1 MMKSVFFDLIDVF
14 DANLPKG
21 TKSNQNRKEVN
32 TVSGINNISTERVTI
47 DEMIT
52 EISLSEIHSF
62 KNHPFK
68 VVDDERMMDTAESI
82 RAYGVL
88 IPVIVRPRKEG
99 GFEMISG
106 HRRKR
111 GSELAGL
118 DRIPAIVRDLDDDA
132 ATIVMVD
139 SNLQR
144 ETLLPSEKA
153 FAYKMK
159 MDAIKRSAG
168 RTAKKNCDQIGHN
181 SFGKRSVDILAE
193 DSPDSRNQIQRY
205 IRLTELIPPI
215 LTMVDERKIAF
226 NTAVELSYLDNK
238 EQELL
243 LEAMDSEQATPSLSQ
258 ALRIRRFSHERKITE
273 TVLQAIMSEEKR
285 TDIDKLTLTEEKIGK
300 FFPKTYTLKDREKI
314 ILKLLEVWS
323 QRRFSITK

>member
-1 MMKSVFFDLIDVF
+1 MNKSSNVQKIVVKEDVCEI
-14 DANLPKG
+14 NL
-21 TKSNQNRKEVN
+21 T
-32 TVSGINNISTERVTI
+32 
-47 DEMIT
+47 D
-52 EISLSEIHSF
+52 IHPF
-62 KNHPFK
+62 KDHPFK
-68 VVDDERMMDTAESI
+68 VLDDERMLDTIESI
-82 RAYGVL
+82 REYGVL
-88 IPVIVRPRKEG
+88 VPVIVRSRKEG

-168 RTAKKNCDQIGHN
+168 RPLKNNCGQVGHN
-181 SFGKRSVDILAE
+181 FSGKRSIELLA
-193 DSPDSRNQIQRY
+193 DNSPDSSKQIQRY

-226 NTAVELSYLDNK
+226 NTAVELSHLSQR

-243 LEAMDSEQATPSLSQ
+243 LEAMDCEQTTPSLSQ
-258 ALRIRRFSHERKITE
+258 ALRIKRFSQERKITE
-273 TVLQAIMSEEKR
+273 TVLQAIMSEEKK
-285 TDIDKLTLTEEKIGK
+285 TDVDKLTLTEEKIGK
-300 FFPKTYTLKDREKI
+300 YFPKSYTLKDREKI
-314 ILKLLEVWS
+314 ILKLLEAWS
-323 QRRFSITK
+323 QRRHGITK

>member
-1 MMKSVFFDLIDVF
+1 MNKNLNVQKFVVKEDVCEI
-14 DANLPKG
+14 NL
-21 TKSNQNRKEVN
+21 T
-32 TVSGINNISTERVTI
+32 
-47 DEMIT
+47 D
-52 EISLSEIHSF
+52 IHPF
-62 KNHPFK
+62 KDHPFK
-68 VVDDERMMDTAESI
+68 VLDDERMMDTAESI

-88 IPVIVRPRKEG
+88 IPVIVRSRKEG

-226 NTAVELSYLDNK
+226 NTAVELSYLSQR

-243 LEAMDSEQATPSLSQ
+243 LEAMDCEQTTPSLSQ
-258 ALRIRRFSHERKITE
+258 ALRIKRFSQERKITE
-273 TVLQAIMSEEKR
+273 TVLQAIMSEEKK
-285 TDIDKLTLTEEKIGK
+285 TDVDKLTLTEEKIGK
-300 FFPKTYTLKDREKI
+300 YFPKSYTLKDREKI
-314 ILKLLEVWS
+314 ILKLLEAWS
-323 QRRFSITK
+323 QRRHGITK

>member
-1 MMKSVFFDLIDVF
+1 MKSVFFDLIDVF

-32 TVSGINNISTERVTI
+32 TVSGINNTSTERSTI

-168 RTAKKNCDQIGHN
+168 RPSKNNCGQVGHN
-181 SFGKRSVDILAE
+181 FSGKRSIELLA
-193 DSPDSRNQIQRY
+193 DNSPDSSKQIQRY
-205 IRLTELIPPI
+205 IRLTELISPI

-226 NTAVELSYLDNK
+226 NTAVELSYLSQR

-243 LEAMDSEQATPSLSQ
+243 LEAMDSEQTTPSLSQ
-258 ALRIRRFSHERKITE
+258 ALRIKRFSQERKITE
-273 TVLQAIMSEEKR
+273 TVLQAIMSEEKK
-285 TDIDKLTLTEEKIGK
+285 TDVDKLTLTEEKIGK
-300 FFPKTYTLKDREKI
+300 YFPKSYTPKDREKI
-314 ILKLLEVWS
+314 ILKLLEAWS
-323 QRRFSITK
+323 QRRQGITK